1 MRSGIVSLT
10 KDKSCSQIAVARA
23 VRLACRF
30 ANLTAFERSV
40 IPWRKRQLA
49 EILQERWVALNPG

>member
-30 ANLTAFERSV
+30 ANLTAFEHSV
-40 IPWRKRQLA
+40 IPGVSVS
-49 EILQERWVALNPG
+49 LQKSFRSDGLL